1 VIEPRC
7 SHGSL
12 EKVPDSKTPSIPSS
26 DSGYGNPTIARHVD
40 SLVKHDTYGRES
52 ENQVVAFFLLTR
64 SGQIRYCFV
73 YERKSFMET
82 YQDCIVFLLAKAYQK
97 AHGNLKKRLHS
108 YGLTPIQF
116 LTLTALVE
124 EDGIS
129 AGEIGKRLVL
139 DNATLSGVLD
149 RLAHKDWIEKQT
161 DLKDKRLLRVYLTD
175 KAKALQEE
183 LGEERQQAN
192 EEILHSLSIEEK
204 VLLKRLLRDVQA

>member
-1 VIEPRC
+1 M
-7 SHGSL
+7 
-12 EKVPDSKTPSIPSS
+12 
-26 DSGYGNPTIARHVD
+26 
-40 SLVKHDTYGRES
+40 ES
-52 ENQVVAFFLLTR
+52 
-64 SGQIRYCFV
+64 
-73 YERKSFMET
+73 

-116 LTLTALVE
+116 LTLATLVE

-149 RLAHKDWIEKQT
+149 RLADRDWIEKQT

-175 KAKALQEE
+175 KAKALREE
-183 LGEERQQAN
+183 LGEEREQAN
-192 EEILHSLSIEEK
+192 AEILHSLSIEEK